1 MADAKI
7 SALTGATTPL
17 AGTEV
22 VPVVQ
27 SSSTKKVSIADLTAG
42 RAISAADVT
51 VSNLTASRAVAT
63 DASKKL
69 VSVANTG
76 TGDNVLATS
85 PTLVTPSIG
94 AATGTSLHVTT
105 TLRSGDDLFA
115 KAEMQSNGIAGGQ
128 TLFRGTP
135 DGSGFYHAK
144 IVGSRDA
151 STFTYGSQLDIF
163 TEGKNTANGTD
174 TSTSKVTIDSL
185 ANVKVNLGNLVIGTS
200 GKGIDFSAT
209 TEGSGTMTS
218 ELLADYEEGTWTP
231 SLVPG
236 TSGSISLSTANGR
249 YTKIGNMV
257 TVVAVVISNGVTSP
271 VGELRLSGLPFTV
284 GGTGGG
290 SFAPFAYSLAATAI
304 TSLVGNPSAT
314 NTYAVISKYAL
325 GGVSNLAGDVQN
337 GTGMLISFSYLV

>member
-22 VPVVQ
+22 IPVVQ

-63 DASKKL
+63 DASKQL

-85 PTLVTPSIG
+85 PTLVTPNIG
-94 AATGTSLHVTT
+94 AATGTSLHVTA
-105 TLRSGDDLFA
+105 TLRSGDDSFA
-115 KAEMQSNGIAGGQ
+115 KAEMQVNGIAGGQ

-135 DGSGFYHAK
+135 DGSGFCHSK
-144 IVGSRDA
+144 VVGSRDA
-151 STFTYGSQLDIF
+151 STFVYGSQIDIF

-185 ANVKVNLGNLVIGTS
+185 ANVKVNHGNLVIGTS
-200 GKGIDFSAT
+200 GKGIDFSVT
-209 TEGSGTMTS
+209 SGTGTS
-218 ELLADYEEGTWTP
+218 ELLADYEEGTWSP
-231 SLVPG
+231 IDSSGGGLSL
-236 TSGSISLSTANGR
+236 TIANAT
-249 YTKIGNMV
+249 YTKIGRLV
-257 TVVAVVISNGVTSP
+257 TANFAIVYPTTASAATCR
-271 VGELRLSGLPFTV
+271 VGGLPFTSRSGAFSYPMV
-284 GGTGGG
+284 VSTNQTGVCKTGLVDDAATTFLLVDTGGN
-290 SFAPFAYSLAATAI
+290 AL
-304 TSLVGNPSAT
+304 T
-314 NTYAVISKYAL
+314 NVQMSGLFLRGTVIYE
-325 GGVSNLAGDVQN
+325 V
-337 GTGMLISFSYLV
+337 